1 MWANV
6 YVRPMS
12 PSLRWGSL
20 SLLTA
25 ALACA
30 GSEPPGTLDLEGSV
44 SEDRIVGGAAFS
56 GAPGVGSLLR
66 NGAPHCTGTL
76 IDNRRVVTA
85 AHCFHSN
92 ATPSSWRFVTGS
104 NANAPD
110 KVYSVAS
117 IRVHSGF
124 NLSTVLNDVAV
135 VTLSTTATETP
146 LKVLDNLDS
155 TWLGA
160 ELFFVGYGVDN
171 GQRQSGMG
179 VKRADSMPISEIGS
193 SQFAYDTAGKNTCSG
208 DSCGPAFFVD
218 QQGTFLLAGVTSYGD
233 TYCTQ
238 YGVDTIIPAYLAW
251 IGVAGTAPNSA
262 PPPEPVDP
270 CGGETFEGRCS
281 GTVVTWCE
289 DDRIYEVDCALRS
302 KTCGFSQL
310 DGFTGCLAR
319 SSTTTDPCNGETYK
333 GRCSGDT
340 VIWCE
345 ANAVKQIDCA
355 ANGGDC
361 AYDGTRGI
369 NNCSY

>member
-1 MWANV
+1 
-6 YVRPMS
+6 MS

-179 VKRADSMPISEIGS
+179 VKRAVSMPISEIGS
-193 SQFAYDTAGKNTCSG
+193 SQFAYETAGKNTCSG
-208 DSCGPAFFVD
+208 DSGGPAFFVD
-218 QQGTFLLAGVTSYGD
+218 QQGTFLLA
-233 TYCTQ
+233 
-238 YGVDTIIPAYLAW
+238 
-251 IGVAGTAPNSA
+251 
-262 PPPEPVDP
+262 
-270 CGGETFEGRCS
+270 
-281 GTVVTWCE
+281 
-289 DDRIYEVDCALRS
+289 
-302 KTCGFSQL
+302 
-310 DGFTGCLAR
+310 
-319 SSTTTDPCNGETYK
+319 
-333 GRCSGDT
+333 
-340 VIWCE
+340 
-345 ANAVKQIDCA
+345 
-355 ANGGDC
+355 
-361 AYDGTRGI
+361 
-369 NNCSY
+369 